1 MDISKLEVG
10 MRIKNYKVLCSLL
23 DEPVKTGGS
32 KSIQMKNIERYM
44 RLTKEKYSFI
54 VEEIYAEP
62 IPKVDGRKNPIRRT
76 TNNRRSFKQF
86 KIPVELEN
94 KKGVYKI
101 TQGNDIYIG
110 STFGKKGFRAR
121 FRCHLYKNNKTITRN
136 MLLKG
141 GKFESIWMCD
151 DNLEDEYIVRE
162 MEEYIINYFK
172 ENTTLNVVNNRDKTY
187 ITRQTPNTN
196 KNKPDKKEK
205 YSTIKIRAKLEDYAR
220 IIQVLNENNIEFTE
234 HKKKGVKNGYKQNKS
249 RYENKKL

>member
-10 MRIKNYKVLCSLL
+10 MRIKNYKVLCELL
-23 DEPVKTGGS
+23 GEPVKTGGS

-76 TNNRRSFKQF
+76 ANNRRNFKQF
-86 KIPVELEN
+86 KIPIELEN

-101 TQGNDIYIG
+101 TQGNYIYIG
-110 STFGKKGFRAR
+110 STFRDEGFRAR
-121 FRCHLYKNNKTITRN
+121 FRGHLYKTNKTITRD

-162 MEEYIINYFK
+162 IEEYFIKYFK
-172 ENTTLNVVNNRDKTY
+172 EKTNLNVVNSKDKTY

-196 KNKPDKKEK
+196 KYKPDKKVR
-205 YSTIKIRAKLEDYAR
+205 YSTIKIKLEDYSKV
-220 IIQVLNENNIEFTE
+220 IQILKENNIEFIE
-234 HKKKGVKNGYKQNKS
+234 HKKKGV
-249 RYENKKL
+249 